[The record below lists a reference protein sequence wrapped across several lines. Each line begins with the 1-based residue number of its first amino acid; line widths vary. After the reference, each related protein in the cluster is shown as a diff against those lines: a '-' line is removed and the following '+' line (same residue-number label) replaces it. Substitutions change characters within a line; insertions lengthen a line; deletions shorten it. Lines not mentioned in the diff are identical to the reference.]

1 LNRTIKAIDIATESI
16 TTAEIKNGTID
27 VVDIAPETITTGRIK
42 NRTIKDI
49 DIQTESITTREIK
62 NGSLAGVDLADGAVT
77 AAKLDASVVT
87 NPATPVDACM
97 TIAEPGSYVLRQN
110 LSASGTC
117 IRIAA
122 DHVTLDLAG
131 FTLSGDGTGDGIDE
145 NDVDRSNIAV
155 LNGTVTGFGAGIDL
169 DFVTGAV
176 VTMVR
181 AFANTGN
188 GIAVSRGIVKDSVAI
203 GNGGVGIF
211 SGLDSTITGN
221 KVFDNGGTG
230 INTGNGN
237 VIANNSVR
245 QNGGS
250 GISNG
255 AGSIVRGNAV
265 RNNAGFGIDPNT
277 ESAVIENAAS
287 SNTGGNY
294 DACAD
299 CVFANNSGM

>member
-1 LNRTIKAIDIATESI
+1 VVCDECIDNSDIAFK
-16 TTAEIKNGTID
+16 A
-27 VVDIAPETITTGRIK
+27 VTGDKIG
-42 NRTIKDI
+42 NNAI
-49 DIQTESITTREIK
+49 STTRIRDEAVTTPK
-62 NGSLAGVDLADGAVT
+62 LAPDAVKTAKIASQAVTTNKLANGAVT
-77 AAKLDASVVT
+77 LAKLDASVVT
-87 NPATPVDACM
+87 NPATPIDVCM
-97 TIAEPGSYVLRQN
+97 TITQPGSYVLRQN

-122 DHVTLDLAG
+122 DNVTLDLAG
-131 FTLSGDGTGDGIDE
+131 FTLSGDGTGDGIDD
-145 NDVDRSNIAV
+145 NDTFHNNIAV
-155 LNGTVTGFGAGIDL
+155 LNGTVTGFGVGVDL
-169 DFVTGAV
+169 SSVDGAV
-176 VTMVR
+176 VSMVR